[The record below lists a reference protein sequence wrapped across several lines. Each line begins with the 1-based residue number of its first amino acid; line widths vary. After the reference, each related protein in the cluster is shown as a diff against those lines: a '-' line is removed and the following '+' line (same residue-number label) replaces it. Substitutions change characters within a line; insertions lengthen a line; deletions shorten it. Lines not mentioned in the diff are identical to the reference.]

1 MCFTFIVSPNEKK
14 EANTSISDLPKGK
27 KKAKKSKAKKSDS
40 DLPKDEKK
48 AKKSKSKNIKF
59 HFDFLWFTFIVS
71 NEKWTWDKQRD
82 ELKRVVGEF
91 KATPSRA
98 GDSGITETGYSF
110 RF

>member
-1 MCFTFIVSPNEKK
+1 LC
-14 EANTSISDLPKGK
+14 
-27 KKAKKSKAKKSDS
+27 
-40 DLPKDEKK
+40 
-48 AKKSKSKNIKF
+48 
-59 HFDFLWFTFIVS
+59 FTFIVS